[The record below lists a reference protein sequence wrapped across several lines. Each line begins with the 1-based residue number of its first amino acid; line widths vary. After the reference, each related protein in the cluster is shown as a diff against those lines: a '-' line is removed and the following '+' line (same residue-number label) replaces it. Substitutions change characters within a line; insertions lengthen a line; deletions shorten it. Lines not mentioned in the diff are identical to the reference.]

1 MILKANS
8 VRQLSKTFVYINNDR
23 NYEVCLVARLP
34 SQIVPDQYMLVS
46 YGPVRTEDFFL
57 TVETY
62 CIFCIV
68 CILFSSNRSEDPVTG
83 LITKY
88 KNNMYK

>member
-34 SQIVPDQYMLVS
+34 SQSVPDQYMLVS
-46 YGPVRTEDFFL
+46 YGPVRTEDFSL

-68 CILFSSNRSEDPVTG
+68 LYFIQLQQVRRPNDRTDNK
-83 LITKY
+83 I
-88 KNNMYK
+88 

>member
-34 SQIVPDQYMLVS
+34 SYSVPDQYMLVS
-46 YGPVRTEDFFL
+46 YGPVRTEDFSL

-68 CILFSSNRSEDPVTG
+68 LYFIHRQQVRRHIDRTDNK
-83 LITKY
+83 I
-88 KNNMYK
+88 

>member
-1 MILKANS
+1 M
-8 VRQLSKTFVYINNDR
+8 
-23 NYEVCLVARLP
+23 ARLP
-34 SQIVPDQYMLVS
+34 SYSVPDQYMLVS
-46 YGPVRTEDFFL
+46 YGPVRTEDFSL

-68 CILFSSNRSEDPVTG
+68 LYFIQSEDPVTG

-88 KNNMYK
+88 KKICISNKNSKNNSYDKCIKPHNSDITNIAS